1 MAWLAFVIAF
11 VAIGLGVA
19 LAAWGGSRRRTG
31 AQPGRASRGATAIVA
46 GLLIIAAGLVLPALM
61 LVVNNDDQANATGGV
76 SLSDAQQ
83 KGRVLFAQN
92 CANCHT
98 LRAANA
104 VGTVGPNFDQL
115 RPPAALVEDAVAK
128 GRARGAGQMP
138 AGLLSG
144 QDLKDVAAFVAATAG
159 R

>member
-19 LAAWGGSRRRTG
+19 LAAWGGSRRTG
-31 AQPGRASRGATAIVA
+31 ARPGRASRGATALVA
-46 GLLIIAAGLVLPALM
+46 GLLIIATGLALPALM